1 MSTSIQSV
9 DPIVIFSTNMKVEI
23 IARETIKPSSPT
35 PNHHRSFKLSF
46 LDQLAV
52 PSYTSLVFFYSR
64 GEGGCEEMA
73 ERSRCLK
80 ESLSQTLT
88 RFYPLAGRIKDHMWV
103 DCNDD
108 GAEYLEARVEY
119 STLSDVLGQPKLET
133 VKHFVPTPIAN
144 EGPLLL
150 VQASFFECGGMAL
163 GMSIAHRI
171 ADAATFTAFINGW
184 ANAALGFPDAVTP
197 DFSAATLYPPRDEP
211 SLVDPIPLDHIRQNF
226 ISRRF
231 VFDGSKIAALKAK
244 LTKESLTQPTRVEAV
259 SALLWQ
265 SVTAASRSR
274 LASQRSSSLIWN
286 VNLRPRLMP
295 PLPEHSFGNVAAPIL
310 PLADEGETE
319 ISCFICHL
327 KRGIADIKD
336 KYGKKLEEEER
347 ISLVLDPS
355 IKIKEWLHK
364 VDTINFYTISS
375 WCKFS
380 LYEADFGWGKPTWVT
395 VGDLFQ
401 FPNII
406 ILTDTRD
413 GDGIEAWVSLTEEDM
428 AIFETNQELLTF
440 GSLNPSALK

>member
-1 MSTSIQSV
+1 M
-9 DPIVIFSTNMKVEI
+9 
-23 IARETIKPSSPT
+23 
-35 PNHHRSFKLSF
+35 
-46 LDQLAV
+46 
-52 PSYTSLVFFYSR
+52 
-64 GEGGCEEMA
+64 
-73 ERSRCLK
+73 
-80 ESLSQTLT
+80 
-88 RFYPLAGRIKDHMWV
+88 
-103 DCNDD
+103 
-108 GAEYLEARVEY
+108 
-119 STLSDVLGQPKLET
+119 
-133 VKHFVPTPIAN
+133 
-144 EGPLLL
+144 
-150 VQASFFECGGMAL
+150 
-163 GMSIAHRI
+163 
-171 ADAATFTAFINGW
+171 
-184 ANAALGFPDAVTP
+184 
-197 DFSAATLYPPRDEP
+197 
-211 SLVDPIPLDHIRQNF
+211 
-226 ISRRF
+226 
-231 VFDGSKIAALKAK
+231 
-244 LTKESLTQPTRVEAV
+244 
-259 SALLWQ
+259 
-265 SVTAASRSR
+265 
-274 LASQRSSSLIWN
+274 
-286 VNLRPRLMP
+286 RPRLIP

-310 PLADEGETE
+310 PRADEGETE

>member
-1 MSTSIQSV
+1 
-9 DPIVIFSTNMKVEI
+9 MKVEI
-23 IARETIKPSSPT
+23 IARETIKPSYPT

-46 LDQLAV
+46 LDQLMLSNHT
-52 PSYTSLVFFYSR
+52 PSVLFYSR
-64 GEGGCEEMA
+64 GEGDCVEVA
-73 ERSRCLK
+73 ERSRRLK

-119 STLSDVLGQPKLET
+119 CPLSDVLGQPKMET
-133 VKHFVPTPIAN
+133 VKHFVPTPTAN
-144 EGPLLL
+144 KGPLLL

-163 GMSIAHRI
+163 GMSISHRI
-171 ADAATFTAFINGW
+171 ADAATLTAFINGW
-184 ANAALGFPDAVTP
+184 ASAALGFPDAVTP

-211 SLVDPIPLDHIRQNF
+211 SLVDPVPLDHIRQNV

-244 LTKESLTQPTRVEAV
+244 LTKESVTQPTRVEAV
-259 SALLWQ
+259 SALLWH

-274 LASQRSSSLIWN
+274 LTSQRSSSLIWN

-295 PLPEHSFGNVAAPIL
+295 PLPEHSFGNLAPPIL
-310 PLADEGETE
+310 MLADEGETE
-319 ISCFICHL
+319 ISCFICHI

-347 ISLVLDPS
+347 LSLVLDPS
-355 IKIKEWLHK
+355 IKIKEGLQK
-364 VDTINFYTISS
+364 VDAINFCFISS
-375 WCKFS
+375 WCKFP
-380 LYEADFGWGKPTWVT
+380 LYEADFGWGKPIWVI
-395 VGDLFQ
+395 VGDLFLV
-401 FPNII
+401 PNII
-406 ILTDTRD
+406 ILADTRD
-413 GDGIEAWVSLTEEDM
+413 GNGIEAWVALTEEDM

-440 GSLNPSALK
+440 GSLNPSALN